1 MVTGLQKLFFDAVQ
15 NSFSVLLNNRFKGPS
30 LEIKHRIGQTRVVYL
45 GENLALE
52 LILDEHDKDISC
64 FVAKIINGQP
74 ASVWKYDDKG
84 RLVRDHLTALLRRQ
98 VGEQAL
104 SLFTRVTG
112 MELEDRIPI
121 TVGDYARMM
130 QVYGQHII
138 NDDPSLFG

>member
-1 MVTGLQKLFFDAVQ
+1 MATELQQLFFDVVQ
-15 NSFSVLLNNRFKGPS
+15 NSFSVLLNGRFKGPY
-30 LEIKHRIGQTRVVYL
+30 LESNHRIGQTRVVYL

-52 LILDEHDKDISC
+52 LILDERDEDVSC
-64 FVAKIINGQP
+64 FVTKMINGQP
-74 ASVWKYDDKG
+74 SSVWKYDDEG
-84 RLVRDHLTALLRRQ
+84 RLVRDHLTALLRRH
-98 VGEQAL
+98 VGEPAL

-121 TVGDYARMM
+121 TVGDYARMV